1 MAQLAG
7 VGRAIF
13 TAVVGGL
20 HHLRVH
26 SSMGH
31 SARANSAHLY
41 AAGRSSGLCALI
53 ITRDIARPPR
63 RPVTLLLPAGK
74 DSAAGAF
81 VGVIASRLKACDER
95 RLASMRAPL
104 SSDISKTVFEM
115 AT

>member
-1 MAQLAG
+1 MTVL
-7 VGRAIF
+7 
-13 TAVVGGL
+13 TA
-20 HHLRVH
+20 R
-26 SSMGH
+26 S
-31 SARANSAHLY
+31 Y
-41 AAGRSSGLCALI
+41 AAGRSSGLCALM

-104 SSDISKTVFEM
+104 SSDILKTVFEM
-115 AT
+115 ATYQ